1 MEISILLVALALIGA
16 FAYSFTVAATKP
28 IPGSDTYSASKD
40 GRILVTKGK
49 KVTCLRA
56 KASAEGMLVKLRS
69 GTRTGVFT
77 VHELVAEAHLPKPA
91 GRTSVRHKDGNL
103 RNNSVANLEWF

>member
-1 MEISILLVALALIGA
+1 MELSILLVALALIGA
-16 FAYSFTVAATKP
+16 FAYSFTVASTKP

-69 GTRTGVFT
+69 GTRTGVFM
-77 VHELVAEAHLPKPA
+77 VHELVAEAHLPKPP
-91 GRTSVRHKDGNL
+91 GRTTVRHKDGNV
-103 RNNSVANLEWF
+103 RNNNVANLEWI